1 MVRYETVE
9 VTQEIMKNMARKR
22 NPRRRL
28 SSGRLAKRAT
38 GAEKHYASPLS
49 SSPTSSSSYSSSSEL
64 SADEDTGMSAQPSPS
79 PRATDS
85 PVYCLLDNV
94 SDFREEAH
102 DTLDESDFCEPSG
115 AVRALTEVARGLGM
129 DVV

>member
-9 VTQEIMKNMARKR
+9 VTQEIMKNMARKC
-22 NPRRRL
+22 NPRRRP

-38 GAEKHYASPLS
+38 GAEQHYSSPLS
-49 SSPTSSSSYSSSSEL
+49 SSPPSSSSYSSSSEL
-64 SADEDTGMSAQPSPS
+64 SADEDTGMSARPS

-85 PVYCLLDNV
+85 PVYCVLDNV
-94 SDFREEAH
+94 SDLREEAH
-102 DTLDESDFCEPSG
+102 DTMDESDFCEPSG
-115 AVRALTEVARGLGM
+115 AVKALTEVARGLGM